1 MAGVQKE
8 VLRAGSGPTPQKGA
22 TITVHCTGSLKTN
35 PPKKFWRYVFFHNYD
50 THSHFNLVRISLN
63 FLHCALR
70 DLYSESVFEI
80 FLRNLTS
87 KSYASRP
94 VILFHYFFL
103 FLYTCFKN
111 RNGQILSFLP
121 EIARLLDHGK
131 ISPYFALAL

>member
-1 MAGVQKE
+1 MYF
-8 VLRAGSGPTPQKGA
+8 S
-22 TITVHCTGSLKTN
+22 ITMTLTLLILIL
-35 PPKKFWRYVFFHNYD
+35 FEFH
-50 THSHFNLVRISLN
+50 SVN

-70 DLYSESVFEI
+70 DLYTESVFEI

-131 ISPYFALAL
+131 NFTILRLSFVISRRKPRVDTLSVDTLF